1 MRRSRD
7 GQGFDRGFTLIEL
20 VVVLAILGLLIAVA
34 LPSYY
39 QARSTAARDEARLIG
54 NEWKTLEWACVL
66 TQGVPSS
73 TASSPVCNTD
83 TSIGFSQPGVANW
96 DFGASTGVGDSTAY
110 TVSWTG
116 SNATIYRCAPSRST
130 SNAYPLAYEVSL
142 VVSTTANAVSAS
154 TSSDSFVTGAV
165 NCP

>member
-1 MRRSRD
+1 MRQSRD
-7 GQGFDRGFTLIEL
+7 GRGVDRGFTLVEL

-39 QARSTAARDEARLIG
+39 QARQTAARDEARAMG
-54 NEWKTLEWACVL
+54 NEWKTLEWACIL

-73 TASSPVCNTD
+73 TAASPVCNTD
-83 TSIGFSQPGVANW
+83 TSIGFAQPGVTNW
-96 DFGASTGVGDSTAY
+96 DFGSSGGVGDSNAY
-110 TVSWTG
+110 TISWTG
-116 SNATIYRCAPSRST
+116 SNATIYRCAPARST

-154 TSSDSFVTGAV
+154 TSSDSFVTGATS
-165 NCP
+165 CP